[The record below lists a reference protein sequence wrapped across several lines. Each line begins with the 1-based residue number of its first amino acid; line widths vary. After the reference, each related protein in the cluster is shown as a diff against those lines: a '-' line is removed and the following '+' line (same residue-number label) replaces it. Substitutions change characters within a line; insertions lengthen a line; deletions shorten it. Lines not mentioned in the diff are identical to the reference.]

1 MAPLDLISQVHLP
14 SIGNMLRKYLKRF
27 YIFQFFVT
35 LSDEIKFGELKVK
48 ILSETFK
55 PNNPTLYNYY
65 VPVKSNI
72 LCLLSKHTVATLLS
86 NW

>member
-1 MAPLDLISQVHLP
+1 
-14 SIGNMLRKYLKRF
+14 
-27 YIFQFFVT
+27 VT

-48 ILSETFK
+48 ILSETFR
-55 PNNPTLYNYY
+55 PDSPTLYNYY

-72 LCLLSKHTVATLLS
+72 LGLLSKHTVATLLS

>member
-1 MAPLDLISQVHLP
+1 MLP
-14 SIGNMLRKYLKRF
+14 KYLIDS
-27 YIFQFFVT
+27 IFSSFFVT
-35 LSDEIKFGELKVK
+35 LSDEIKFGDLKVK
-48 ILSETFK
+48 ILSESFK

-72 LCLLSKHTVATLLS
+72 LGLLSKHAVATMLS